1 MRLLPW
7 KQPNLIMKLAA
18 DYYRMPASGGTTL
31 RLRRYTK
38 LVPPVVP
45 LGNTGVT
52 GPSQNLTAV
61 DRVYVHIKSALIDLE
76 FLMHNC
82 MDNKGQAY
90 AA

>member
-1 MRLLPW
+1 MALTTTSSLPAPLQATFNMRLLPW

-45 LGNTGVT
+45 IGRDV
-52 GPSQNLTAV
+52 AE
-61 DRVYVHIKSALIDLE
+61 YKSWVIDLE
-76 FLMHNC
+76 SEVAFS
-82 MDNKGQAY
+82 
-90 AA
+90 